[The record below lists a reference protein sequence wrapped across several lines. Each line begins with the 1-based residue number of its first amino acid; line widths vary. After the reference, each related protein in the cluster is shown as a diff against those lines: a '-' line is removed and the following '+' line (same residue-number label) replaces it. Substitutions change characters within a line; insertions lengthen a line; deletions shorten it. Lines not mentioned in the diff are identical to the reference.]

1 MRSKM
6 FRGAGHHTAANQQPG
21 SIAATTKPTTNLGS
35 YQQQPNP
42 QANLGSYQPNPQ
54 ANLGSYQPN
63 PQANLGSYQPNPQAN
78 LGSYQPNPQADVLGS
93 WHPPNPQTNI
103 LGSSLQSNPQAN
115 VGSWHQPNPLGAHL
129 QHQPKYLAPYAM
141 HQLLKGDRGILAL
154 SDDSVMMNQVQAT
167 HFPDGREVDA
177 KPLLRLVEDIFNRAT
192 LNPDFL
198 FGTTV

>member
-1 MRSKM
+1 MTHQLDSR
-6 FRGAGHHTAANQQPG
+6 
-21 SIAATTKPTTNLGS
+21 
-35 YQQQPNP
+35 
-42 QANLGSYQPNPQ
+42 
-54 ANLGSYQPN
+54 
-63 PQANLGSYQPNPQAN
+63 
-78 LGSYQPNPQADVLGS
+78 
-93 WHPPNPQTNI
+93 
-103 LGSSLQSNPQAN
+103 
-115 VGSWHQPNPLGAHL
+115 HQPNPLGAHL
-129 QHQPKYLAPYAM
+129 QHQPKYLATYAM